1 MSAATLRP
9 WRRRAELL
17 LAATLVVGAVGVVLP
32 AAPSASAAAGSPSR
46 VTVEGRGAFSSVRV
60 TVDQTE
66 DLVNQTVRV
75 SWTGAGASVAP
86 AGGTVLGNFMQ
97 LMQCWAEPGQQPTR
111 EQCQFGGFT
120 AVPSGAGNVASRQI
134 TQYFVDP
141 KETTYVNPPGDLRLR
156 FVDFKGVDGTVD
168 KDGQSQFFDA
178 STTNELPVA
187 RTAADGTGSQFFEM
201 QTGLEAPGLGCG
213 QTIAGR
219 SPDCFLVV
227 VPRDLTEVT
236 GATVGSR
243 IDDWLYSSPLSQS
256 NWDDRI
262 VVPLQFRTVG
272 GACSFGRPETPT
284 SGSDFV
290 TEAIT
295 SWQPVLCEGGDRNF
309 GFTSLSDD
317 SAREVL
323 GSSDPGLVFLTR
335 SAPNVSGA
343 VYAPVSVSAMAIAAN
358 IDVQLPSRGPDG
370 KPVAPDAVPADIAAK
385 VGSRFESINL
395 TPRLLAKLLTQSYR
409 FDVAFGSGSNVA
421 DNPFDMSRDPEFL
434 EINPDFKPRGYR
446 MTIPNSVGRILVAA
460 GLSDSAE
467 LVWRY
472 VLSDADARAFLAGK
486 PDPWGMVLNAKYK
499 GLSLP
504 TNSFPRSD
512 LGCKL
517 PVTAPAGFDLENC
530 TLDVFP
536 YANSFG
542 SAARQLSR
550 GDANRRDV
558 PKLSQINSYG
568 LSPNQQFGERSLIAI
583 TDTSSVARYDQV
595 AVALRNKAGKFV
607 LPTTASMAAAV
618 ASMTKDSAGLLTPN
632 VAPSDPKAYPLTVVT
647 YGATVPSKLTANQ
660 RADYAR
666 LLRYAAGDG
675 QQEGTRAGDLPE
687 GYLPLTASLRSQAT
701 KAATAIAAY
710 VAPTATPTPTPTP
723 SGTTGTADG
732 SSGGSTGDG
741 TGSTGDGS
749 GTAGQPQPQPS
760 ASPSAPVVPT
770 ASPSTNPVALV
781 VPTPADPASAS
792 RLALAAALV
801 LGAVALL
808 ARVALPWVASRS
820 G

>member
-1 MSAATLRP
+1 M
-9 WRRRAELL
+9 
-17 LAATLVVGAVGVVLP
+17 
-32 AAPSASAAAGSPSR
+32 APS
-46 VTVEGRGAFSSVRV
+46 
-60 TVDQTE
+60 
-66 DLVNQTVRV
+66 
-75 SWTGAGASVAP
+75 
-86 AGGTVLGNFMQ
+86 GGTVLGNFMQ
-97 LMQCWAEPGQQPTR
+97 LMQCWAEPGRQPTR

-120 AVPSGAGNVASRQI
+120 AVPNGAGNVASRQI
-134 TQYFVDP
+134 TQYFADP
-141 KETTYVNPPGDLRLR
+141 KETVYVNPPGDLRLR
-156 FVDFKGVDGTVD
+156 FVDFTGVDGTVD

-178 STTNELPVA
+178 STTNEIPVA

-219 SPDCFLVV
+219 APDCFLVV
-227 VPRDLTEVT
+227 VPRNLTEVT

-262 VVPLQFRTVG
+262 VVPLDFRTVG
-272 GACSFGRPETPT
+272 GACSFGRPETAT
-284 SGSDFV
+284 AGSDFV

-295 SWQPVLCEGGDRNF
+295 SWQPVLCGGGDRNF
-309 GFTSLSDD
+309 AFTSLSDD
-317 SAREVL
+317 TARETL
-323 GSSDPGLVFLTR
+323 ASSDPGLVFTTR
-335 SAPNVSGA
+335 SAPSVKGV

-358 IDVQLPSRGPDG
+358 IDIQLPSRGPDG
-370 KPVAPDAVPADIAAK
+370 RPVAPDKVPADIAAK
-385 VGSRFESINL
+385 VGNRFESINI

-409 FDVAFGSGSNVA
+409 FDVAFGAGSNLD

-434 EINPDFKPRGYR
+434 AVNPDFQPSGYR

-467 LVWRY
+467 IVWKY

-486 PDPWGMVLNAKYK
+486 PDPWGMVLNARYK
-499 GLSLP
+499 GLTLP
-504 TNSFPRSD
+504 TDSFPRAD

-568 LSPNQQFGERSLIAI
+568 LSPNQQFGERSLLAL

-595 AVALRNKAGKFV
+595 AVALRNRAGKFV
-607 LPTTASMAAAV
+607 APTAASMAAAV
-618 ASMTKDSAGLLTPN
+618 ASMTKDDAGLLTPN
-632 VAPSDPKAYPLTVVT
+632 VAPSDPAAYPLTVVT
-647 YGATVPSKLTANQ
+647 YAATVPGRLTANQ
-660 RADYAR
+660 RDDYAR

-675 QQEGTRAGDLPE
+675 QNAGTRAGDLPD
-687 GYLPLTASLRSQAT
+687 GYLPLTAALRSQTT
-701 KAATAIAAY
+701 KAAISIANY
-710 VAPTATPTPTPTP
+710 VAPTPTPTPTP
-723 SGTTGTADG
+723 TDTPGTDPGTTG
-732 SSGGSTGDG
+732 GGSTGG
-741 TGSTGDGS
+741 TGSTDG
-749 GTAGQPQPQPS
+749 GTGTVTPGPAPS

-770 ASPSTNPVALV
+770 ASPSTSPVALV

-792 RLALAAALV
+792 RLAVAAALV
-801 LGAVALL
+801 LGCVALL
-808 ARVALPWVASRS
+808 ARVVLPWVASRS
-820 G
+820 A

>member
-1 MSAATLRP
+1 MSVTVRR
-9 WRRRAELL
+9 RRRAELL
-17 LAATLVVGAVGVVLP
+17 LAATLALGAVGVLLP
-32 AAPSASAAAGSPSR
+32 VASPASAAAASPTA
-46 VTVEGRGAFSSVRV
+46 VTVEGRGAFSDVRL
-60 TVDQTE
+60 TVEQTE
-66 DLVNQTVRV
+66 DLVNQTVKV
-75 SWTGAGASVAP
+75 SWTGAGPSVAP
-86 AGGTVLGNFMQ
+86 SGGTVLGNFMQ

-120 AVPSGAGNVASRQI
+120 AVPNGAGNVASRQI
-134 TQYFVDP
+134 TQYFADP

-156 FVDFKGVDGTVD
+156 FVDFRGVDGTVD

-178 STTNELPVA
+178 STTNEIPVA
-187 RTAADGTGSQFFEM
+187 RTAADGTGSQYFEM

-213 QTIAGR
+213 QSIAGR
-219 SPDCFLVV
+219 TPDCFLVV
-227 VPRDLTEVT
+227 VPRNLTEVT
-236 GATVGSR
+236 GATVGNR

-262 VVPLQFRTVG
+262 VVPLEFRTVG
-272 GACSFGRPETPT
+272 GACTFGRPETAT

-295 SWQPVLCEGGDRNF
+295 SWQPVLCGGGERNF

-323 GSSDPGLVFLTR
+323 RSSDPGLVFLTR
-335 SAPNVSGA
+335 SAPGTSGA

-358 IDVQLPSRGPDG
+358 IDIQLPSRGPDG
-370 KPVAPDAVPADIAAK
+370 KPVAPDAVPADIAAR
-385 VGSRFESINL
+385 VGNRFESINL

-409 FDVAFGSGSNVA
+409 FDVAFGSGSNLEN
-421 DNPFDMSRDPEFL
+421 NPFDMSRDPDFL

-467 LVWRY
+467 VVWRY

-486 PDPWGMVLNAKYK
+486 PDPWGMVLNARYR

-504 TNSFPRSD
+504 TDSFPRAD

-568 LSPNQQFGERSLIAI
+568 LSPNQQFGERSLLAL

-618 ASMTKDSAGLLTPN
+618 SSMTTDEAGVLAPN
-632 VAPSDPKAYPLTVVT
+632 VAASDPKAYPLTVVT
-647 YGATVPSKLTANQ
+647 YAATVPARLTANQ
-660 RADYAR
+660 RDDYAR

-675 QQEGTRAGDLPE
+675 QSAGTRAGDLPE
-687 GYLPLTASLRSQAT
+687 GYLPLPAALRSRTT
-701 KAATAIAAY
+701 KAASSIAGY
-710 VAPTATPTPTPTP
+710 VAPTPTPTPTP
-723 SGTTGTADG
+723 TATPSADPGTSGGGTT
-732 SSGGSTGDG
+732 
-741 TGSTGDGS
+741 DGS
-749 GTAGQPQPQPS
+749 GSTDGGTGAGTPDPQPTPS
-760 ASPSAPVVPT
+760 ASAPVVPT
-770 ASPSTNPVALV
+770 ASPSTSPVALV

-801 LGAVALL
+801 LGCVALL

-820 G
+820 A